1 MSDEDNIVEFRT
13 GAPSARLKNLDWQDK
28 RARCKHKR
36 VEIWRK
42 EPILE
47 CTDCGAVVDAHQ
59 WIRDRCQDWAQVMSN
74 LKFKKQEIEAEIDE
88 LKKARRILRR
98 KYKDERERRE
108 AEGALMHMPP
118 QRRA

>member
-1 MSDEDNIVEFRT
+1 MADEDNIVEFRAA
-13 GAPSARLKNLDWQDK
+13 APSARLKNLDWQDK
-28 RARCKHKR
+28 RARCRHKR

-74 LKFKKQEIEAEIDE
+74 LKFKKQEIEAEIGE
-88 LKKARRILRR
+88 LKKARRILRK
-98 KYKDERERRE
+98 KYKDDREKRDAER
-108 AEGALMHMPP
+108 ALMHMPP